1 LTKLKTVLDIVP
13 VKPVLGVTL
22 HSIEAIVPSVSATTL
37 DIAVLEPV
45 TAVVGAV
52 IVAVGGILAAV

>member
-1 LTKLKTVLDIVP
+1 M
-13 VKPVLGVTL
+13 
-22 HSIEAIVPSVSATTL
+22 PSVSATTL

>member
-1 LTKLKTVLDIVP
+1 LIKPKTVQDIVP

-22 HSIEAIVPSVSATTL
+22 HSIEAIVPSASATTL